1 MAMTAEEF
9 GKLEKPSEL
18 LRVVL
23 DDYKSIDRDLYY
35 PYAGRFHE
43 AEGWD
48 YPPRWKGKCIVCD
61 AGMVMAGTLGG
72 NPNSDIYPRDYDEE
86 IEARLDAI
94 DSLRNGELVDALHLL
109 SFGSDPTE
117 DDELPDDVLEAAE
130 VFEALYD
137 PPDFESFDGWNDMDQ
152 HAQSLETYIK
162 RLEKHGF

>member
-23 DDYKSIDRDLYY
+23 DDYADIDRDLYY
-35 PYAGRFHE
+35 PYAARFHE
-43 AEGWD
+43 AEGYD
-48 YPPRWKGKCIVCD
+48 YPLRWKDKCVVCD
-61 AGMVMAGTLGG
+61 AGMVMAGTLRGD
-72 NPNSDIYPRDYDEE
+72 PNSDLFPRDYSEE

-94 DSLRNGELVDALHLL
+94 DSLRNGELVDALHLI
-109 SFGSDPTE
+109 SFGSDPSE
-117 DDELPDDVLEAAE
+117 DDEMPEDVQEAAE

-137 PPDFESFDGWNDMDQ
+137 SPDFESFDGWSEMDQ
-152 HAQSLETYIK
+152 HAKSLEMYIK